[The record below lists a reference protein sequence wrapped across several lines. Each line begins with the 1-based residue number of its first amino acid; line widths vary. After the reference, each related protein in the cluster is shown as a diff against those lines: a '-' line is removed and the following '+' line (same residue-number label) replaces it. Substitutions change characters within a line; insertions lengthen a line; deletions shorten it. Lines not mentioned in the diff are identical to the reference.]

1 MAKLLAPLFALIVLG
16 GAFGEA
22 TVDGSSFG
30 AGLRVEFEVVV
41 AGAPAAV
48 VVHLVDPGQSQATI
62 SLGNRGQGVWAGI
75 TDLDLMNFVVVFEV
89 VYPDGTGEVS
99 EPTTLLGLGLDPAL
113 IGMGPLVEADAGDGS
128 QPLSPTTR
136 RWGWGAAA
144 LAATALALLAV
155 WAMGERVRGKHAA
168 SRRPVRKPAN
178 PDPEESQPS

>member
-1 MAKLLAPLFALIVLG
+1 MAKLLAPLLALIVLG

-22 TVDGSSFG
+22 TVDGSPFG

-48 VVHLVDPGQSQATI
+48 VVHIVDPGQSQSTI
-62 SLGNRGQGVWAGI
+62 SLGNRGQGVWAGT

-99 EPTTLLGLGLDPAL
+99 EPTTLLGLGLDPSL
-113 IGMGPLVEADAGDGS
+113 LGMGPVVTSAPDDGE
-128 QPLSPTTR
+128 QPLSAATR

-144 LAATALALLAV
+144 LAAIALSLLAV
-155 WAMGERVRGKHAA
+155 WAMGDRVTGDDAG
-168 SRRPVRKPAN
+168 SEPLDSPVA
-178 PDPEESQPS
+178 DESQPI